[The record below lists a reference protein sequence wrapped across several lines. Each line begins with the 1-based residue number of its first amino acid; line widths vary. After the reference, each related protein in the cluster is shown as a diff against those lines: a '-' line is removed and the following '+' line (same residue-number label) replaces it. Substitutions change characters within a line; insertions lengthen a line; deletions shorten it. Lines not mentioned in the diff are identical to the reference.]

1 MATREEII
9 EVIDAFLE
17 NRITKR
23 EAYDWASEA
32 AEEAEEV
39 DAKEDQLYGDTNP
52 YTGEGKVSPLL
63 K

>member
-23 EAYDWASEA
+23 EAYDWASNELHKTPYREDSTGTLFTFIGSYSPKEA
-32 AEEAEEV
+32 M
-39 DAKEDQLYGDTNP
+39 
-52 YTGEGKVSPLL
+52 
-63 K
+63 